1 MPHNESFYQTHD
13 GQKLHLQSWTPEK
26 EPKAAVLIIHG
37 LAEHSGRYAHLAK
50 NLNESGYAVHTFDG
64 RGHGKSSLPK
74 PTAYFSN
81 MDDYLEDVDGIF
93 QEMQASAG
101 KLPCFLF
108 GHSMGGGI
116 TVHYALKY
124 RPQVNG
130 ILLSGAA
137 LAPGDDISP
146 FLMKMSKVL
155 SVLTP
160 KLKVMQLDET
170 KLSRDPEVIAR
181 HRADALIYREK
192 IPART
197 GAELL
202 RTINYIQPRMQDF
215 DYPVLIM
222 HGTADVLTNVAGSK
236 LLYERASSTD
246 KTLKLY
252 EGFYHEIVNELGKD
266 QVMSDMIE
274 WMDARISE

>member
-13 GQKLHLQSWTPEK
+13 DQELYLQSWTPEK

-37 LAEHSGRYAHLAK
+37 LAEHSGRYAHLAEK
-50 NLNESGYAVHTFDG
+50 LNESGYAAYTFDG
-64 RGHGKSSLPK
+64 RGHGKSSTPK
-74 PTAYFSN
+74 PTAYFAN
-81 MDDYLEDVDGIF
+81 MDDYLKDVDGIF
-93 QEMQASAG
+93 KKMKASVG
-101 KLPCFLF
+101 NIPCFLF

-116 TVHYALKY
+116 AVHYALQY
-124 RPQVNG
+124 RPTVKG

-146 FLMKMSKVL
+146 LLISASKVL
-155 SVLTP
+155 SLLTP

-181 HRADALIYREK
+181 HRADPLIYREK

-202 RTINYIQPRMQDF
+202 RTLNYIQPSMQDF

-236 LLYERASSTD
+236 LLYERAGSTD

-252 EGFYHEIVNELGKD
+252 EGFYHEIINELGKE

-274 WMDARISE
+274 WLDARIR